1 MYQVIIH
8 SMLKKII
15 SVVIASVIAFTSLC
29 AQSKREIKA
38 IEKEAKTIV
47 RQFEKEGFKFLELG
61 NQQELVENYLYGARL
76 GYTQIIGT
84 ATESRSLNLGKNAAL
99 TNAINEHVSVISAE
113 VTGRISSNSSSID
126 GKEREDIIAAF
137 ERNAHSTVRGEVRT
151 CFTLIRERKNRYD
164 VRVYCLV
171 DYDAAH
177 AAHMRAM
184 KMALEELELAQEY
197 GDALSDWI
205 D

>member
-1 MYQVIIH
+1 MF
-8 SMLKKII
+8 KKII
-15 SVVIASVIAFTSLC
+15 SLVIALLFALSPLS
-29 AQSKREIKA
+29 AQSKREVRAIK
-38 IEKEAKTIV
+38 KEAKAMA
-47 RQFEKEGFKFLELG
+47 RQLEEDGFRSVDFGALEPLI
-61 NQQELVENYLYGARL
+61 ENYLFGARL
-76 GYTQIIGT
+76 GHTQIIGT
-84 ATESRSLNLGKNAAL
+84 ANQSRSLNLGKITAF
-99 TNAINEHVSVISAE
+99 TNAINEHVSMISAD

-137 ERNAHSTVRGEVRT
+137 ERKVQSEVKGEVRT
-151 CFTLIRERKNRYD
+151 CFTVIRERKNRYD

-184 KMALEELELAQEY
+184 KMALEELELTQEY

>member
-1 MYQVIIH
+1 
-8 SMLKKII
+8 MLKKII
-15 SVVIASVIAFTSLC
+15 SVVIASIIAFTSLC

-38 IEKEAKTIV
+38 IEKEAKAMAK
-47 RQFEKEGFKFLELG
+47 QLEKDGFRSVDFGALEPLI
-61 NQQELVENYLYGARL
+61 ENYLFGARL
-76 GYTQIIGT
+76 GHTQIIGT
-84 ATESRSLNLGKNAAL
+84 ANESRSLNLGKITAF
-99 TNAINEHVSVISAE
+99 TNAINEHVSMISAD

-137 ERNAHSTVRGEVRT
+137 ERKVQSEVKGEVRT
-151 CFTLIRERKNRYD
+151 CFTVIRERKNRYD

-171 DYDAAH
+171 EYDAAH

-184 KMALEELELAQEY
+184 KMALEELELTQTY
-197 GDALSDWI
+197 GEVSSDWI